1 MELKRC
7 AFCGKTVAPEIPHYE
22 VSGLSVCLRCGGVQT
37 LAALA
42 GLNAGFKPVYETP
55 LEAEYSLAGQTVPH
69 IEVVNVDGELVEVN
83 GNGESQAD
91 VSNSV

>member
-7 AFCGKTVAPEIPHYE
+7 VFCGKTVAPELPHYE

-42 GLNAGFKPVYETP
+42 GLNVGFKPVYETP
-55 LEAEYSLAGQTVPH
+55 LEADYSLTGQTVPPH
-69 IEVVNVDGELVEVN
+69 IEVNNVDGELVEADSN
-83 GNGESQAD
+83 DES
-91 VSNSV
+91 